1 MNLRNHLSEFGQSL
15 VEFALIF
22 PVLIM
27 ILLFVFDLGR
37 MVYFNTVLT
46 NVSREGVRHGIIYA
60 AQHPNESEADVEN
73 AISATICGYAIS
85 LDLGCPNPSMNVNL
99 IDDDVDCTS
108 NCRNEKI
115 QVQVSYKFSPVTPLV
130 GLFLELDENNQI
142 TVNNQSTMWI
152 EH

>member
-1 MNLRNHLSEFGQSL
+1 MKIRNQLSEFGQSL

-22 PVLIM
+22 PVLIL

-37 MVYFNTVLT
+37 MVYFNSVLT

-60 AQHPNESEADVEN
+60 AQNPAESEAQVEN
-73 AISATICGYAIS
+73 AISATICGYAIN

-99 IDDDVDCTS
+99 IDDDGNNS
-108 NCRNEKI
+108 RYEKI
-115 QVQVSYKFSPVTPLV
+115 QVQVSYKFSPLTPLI
-130 GLFLELDENNQI
+130 GLFLELDVNNQI
-142 TVNNQSTMWI
+142 TINNQSTMRI

>member
-1 MNLRNHLSEFGQSL
+1 MKLRNHLSEFGQSL

-22 PVLIM
+22 PVLIL

-37 MVYFNTVLT
+37 MVYFNSVLT

-60 AQHPNESEADVEN
+60 AQNPDESEVQVEN
-73 AISATICGYAIS
+73 AISSTICGYAIS

-99 IDDDVDCTS
+99 IDDDVDCTI

-130 GLFLELDENNQI
+130 GLFLELDVNNQI
-142 TVNNQSTMWI
+142 TINNQSTMWI